1 MAEIVIVGGGVGG
14 VVAAKRLR
22 RSLGSGHRVTVLD
35 RARDH
40 LFQPSLLWVA
50 DGTRRPERLSRPLS
64 RLNRRG
70 VSFRVGAVQGL
81 DLRTRHVRLGD
92 GEVPYDYLLLAPG
105 AELRP
110 EALPGLREAGGGR
123 NLYTLD
129 GAAGLDADLSRFQGG
144 RLVVLVAAMPFK
156 CPAAPYEAAMLLE
169 ARLRA
174 HGVRGRCEV
183 AVYTPEPQPM
193 PVAGPA
199 LGAAVREM
207 LASRGIDYFPGHKP
221 VAVLPGS
228 RTIRFET
235 GDVASYDLLA
245 YVPPHAAPAF
255 VVDAGLAP
263 AGGWVKVDA
272 KTLATPF
279 ERVWA
284 VGDVTGIPLPNGK
297 FLPKAGVFA
306 QGQAE
311 VAARNIAA
319 LVRGAA
325 PAAEF
330 SGEGAC
336 FVEMGDGRAGFAT
349 GNFYATPDPA
359 VRLKTPGRRWHWA
372 KVLFERTWFP
382 RWL

>member
-22 RSLGSGHRVTVLD
+22 RSLGGGHRVTVID

-70 VSFRVGAVQGL
+70 VSFRFGAVQGL
-81 DLRTRHVRLGD
+81 DLSARRVRLDD
-92 GEVPYDYLLLAPG
+92 GEVPYDYLLLSPG

-110 EALPGLREAGGGR
+110 EALPGLAEAGR
-123 NLYTLD
+123 DLYTLD
-129 GAAGLDADLSRFQGG
+129 GAAGLNADLSRFQGG
-144 RLVVLVAAMPFK
+144 RLGVLVAAMPFK

-174 HGVRGRCEV
+174 QGVRGRCEV

-207 LASRGIDYFPGHKP
+207 LTSRGIAYFPGHKP
-221 VAVLPGS
+221 VTVEPGS
-228 RTIRFET
+228 RTIRFEK
-235 GDVASYDLLA
+235 GEVARYDLLA

-255 VVDAGLAP
+255 VVEAGLAP
-263 AGGWVKVDA
+263 AGGWVTVDP

-284 VGDVTGIPLPNGK
+284 VGDVTAIPLLNGK
-297 FLPKAGVFA
+297 LLPKAGVFA
-306 QGQAE
+306 EGEAE
-311 VAARNIAA
+311 IVARNIAA

-330 SGEGAC
+330 GGEGAC
-336 FVEMGDGRAGFAT
+336 FVEMGGGRAGFAT
-349 GNFYATPDPA
+349 GNFYATPDPV

-372 KVLFERTWFP
+372 KVLFERTWFR

>member
-1 MAEIVIVGGGVGG
+1 MAEIVIVGGGVAG

-22 RSLGSGHRVTVLD
+22 LTLGGGHRVTVLD

-40 LFQPSLLWVA
+40 VFQPSLLWVA
-50 DGTRRPERLSRPLS
+50 DGTRRPERLSRPLTH
-64 RLNRRG
+64 LNRRG
-70 VSFRVGAVQGL
+70 VSFRFGAVQGL
-81 DLRTRHVRLGD
+81 DLSARKVRVDD

-110 EALPGLREAGGGR
+110 EALPGLAQGGR

-129 GAAGLDADLSRFQGG
+129 GAGGLNGDLSRFPGG

-169 ARLRA
+169 ARLRTR
-174 HGVRGRCEV
+174 GVRARSEV

-207 LASRGIDYFPGHKP
+207 LTSRGIAYFPGHKP
-221 VAVLPGS
+221 VTIDWGS

-235 GDVASYDLLA
+235 GDVTNYDLLA

-255 VVDAGLAP
+255 VVQAGLAP

-272 KTLATPF
+272 TTLATPF
-279 ERVWA
+279 QRVWA

-297 FLPKAGVFA
+297 SLPKAGVFA
-306 QGQAE
+306 EGQAE
-311 VAARNIAA
+311 VVARNVAA
-319 LVRGAA
+319 LVRGGSSAA
-325 PAAEF
+325 RF
-330 SGEGAC
+330 TGEGAC
-336 FVEMGDGRAGFAT
+336 FVEMGGGRAGFAT
-349 GNFYATPDPA
+349 GNFYATPDPV

-372 KVLFERTWFP
+372 KVLLERTWFP

>member
-14 VVAAKRLR
+14 VVAARRLR
-22 RSLGSGHRVTVLD
+22 RSLGDGHRLTVLD

-50 DGTRRPERLSRPLS
+50 DGTRRPERLSRPLD
-64 RLNRRG
+64 RLTRRG
-70 VSFRVGAVQGL
+70 VSVRFGAVQGL
-81 DLRTRHVRLGD
+81 DPGTRRVRLDD
-92 GEVPYDYLLLAPG
+92 GEVPFDYLLLSPG

-110 EALPGLREAGGGR
+110 EALPGLAEGGR

-129 GAAGLDADLSRFQGG
+129 GASGLNADLSRFQGG

-174 HGVRGRCEV
+174 AGVRGRCEV

-193 PVAGPA
+193 PVAGPV
-199 LGAAVREM
+199 LGAAVRDM
-207 LASRGIDYFPGHKP
+207 LAARGIAYLPGHQP
-221 VAVLPGS
+221 VAVEPDR

-235 GDVASYDLLA
+235 GVAAQYDLLA

-272 KTLATPF
+272 RTLATPF

-284 VGDVTGIPLPNGK
+284 VGDVTGIPLANGK
-297 FLPKAGVFA
+297 LLPKAGVFA
-306 QGQAE
+306 EAE
-311 VAARNIAA
+311 ADVVARNIAA
-319 LVRGAA
+319 LVRGAE
-325 PAAEF
+325 PAAHF
-330 SGEGAC
+330 SGQGAC
-336 FVEMGDGRAGFAT
+336 FLEMGDGRAGFAA
-349 GNFYATPDPA
+349 GDFYATPDPV
-359 VRLKTPGRRWHWA
+359 VRLRRPGRRWHWA
-372 KVLFERTWFP
+372 KVVLEQTWFR

>member
-1 MAEIVIVGGGVGG
+1 MAEIVIIGGGVGG

-22 RSLGSGHRVTVLD
+22 RSLGGGHRITVLD

-40 LFQPSLLWVA
+40 VFQPSLLWVA
-50 DGTRRPERLSRPLS
+50 DGTRRPERLSRPLT

-70 VSFRVGAVQGL
+70 VSFRCGAVQGL
-81 DLRTRHVRLGD
+81 DVSARKVRVDD
-92 GEVPYDYLLLAPG
+92 GEVPYDYLLLSPG

-110 EALPGLREAGGGR
+110 EALPGLSQGGR

-129 GAAGLDADLSRFQGG
+129 GAAGLNADLSRFPGG

-174 HGVRGRCEV
+174 QGVRSRSEV

-199 LGAAVREM
+199 LGAAVRDM
-207 LASRGIDYFPGHKP
+207 LASRGIAYFPGHKP
-221 VAVLPGS
+221 VAVEPGS
-228 RTIRFET
+228 RTIRFES
-235 GDVASYDLLA
+235 GDVARYDLLA

-255 VVDAGLAP
+255 VVESGLAS
-263 AGGWVKVDA
+263 AGGWVKVDP

-297 FLPKAGVFA
+297 MLPKAGVFA
-306 QGQAE
+306 EGQAE
-311 VAARNIAA
+311 AVARNISV

-330 SGEGAC
+330 GGEGAC
-336 FVEMGDGRAGFAT
+336 FVEMGGGRAGFAT
-349 GNFYATPDPA
+349 GNFYATPDPV

-372 KVLFERTWFP
+372 KVLLERTWFP

>member
-1 MAEIVIVGGGVGG
+1 MAEIVIIGGGVGG
-14 VVAAKRLR
+14 VVAARRLR
-22 RSLGSGHRVTVLD
+22 RSLGGAHRVTVID

-50 DGTRRPERLSRPLS
+50 DGTRRPERLSRPLR

-70 VSFRVGAVQGL
+70 VSFRFGAVQGL
-81 DLRTRHVRLGD
+81 DLSTRRVRLDD
-92 GEVPYDYLLLAPG
+92 GELPYDCLLLAPG

-110 EALPGLREAGGGR
+110 DALPGLAEGGR

-129 GAAGLDADLSRFQGG
+129 GAAGLNADLSRFHGG

-174 HGVRGRCEV
+174 QGVRGRCDV
-183 AVYTPEPQPM
+183 AVHTPEPQPM

-207 LASRGIDYFPGHKP
+207 LTSRGIEYFPGHKP
-221 VAVLPGS
+221 VAVAPGS

-235 GDVASYDLLA
+235 GDVARYDLLA

-263 AGGWVKVDA
+263 AGGWVKVDP

-279 ERVWA
+279 DRVWA
-284 VGDVTGIPLPNGK
+284 VGDVTGIPLANGK
-297 FLPKAGVFA
+297 SLPKAGVFA
-306 QGQAE
+306 VGQAE
-311 VAARNIAA
+311 VVARNIAA

-336 FVEMGDGRAGFAT
+336 FVEMGGGRAGFAT
-349 GNFYATPDPA
+349 GNFYATPDPV

-372 KVLFERTWFP
+372 KVLLERTWFP

>member
-22 RSLGSGHRVTVLD
+22 RSLGHGHRVTVLD

-40 LFQPSLLWVA
+40 LFQPSLLWIA
-50 DGTRRPERLSRPLS
+50 DGTRRPERLSRPLD

-70 VSFRVGAVQGL
+70 VSFRCGTVQGL
-81 DLRTRHVRLGD
+81 DVNTRRVRLGD

-110 EALPGLREAGGGR
+110 EALPGLREGGR

-129 GAAGLDADLSRFQGG
+129 GAAALNADLSRFQGG
-144 RLVVLVAAMPFK
+144 RLVILVAAMPFK

-174 HGVRGRCEV
+174 QGIRSRCQV

-207 LASRGIDYFPGHKP
+207 LASRGIDYFPGHRP
-221 VAVLPGS
+221 VAVDPGGC
-228 RTIRFET
+228 TIRFET
-235 GDVASYDLLA
+235 GDVTRYDLLA

-263 AGGWVKVDA
+263 AGGWVRVDP

-297 FLPKAGVFA
+297 LLPKAGVFA
-306 QGQAE
+306 EGQAE
-311 VAARNIAA
+311 VVARNIAA

-336 FVEMGDGRAGFAT
+336 FVEMGGGRAGYAT
-349 GNFYATPDPA
+349 GNFYATPDPV
-359 VRLKTPGRRWHWA
+359 VRLKAPGRRWHWA
-372 KVLFERTWFP
+372 KVLFERTWFR

>member
-14 VVAAKRLR
+14 LVAAKRLR
-22 RSLGSGHRVTVLD
+22 RSLSDGHQITVID
-35 RARDH
+35 RASEH

-50 DGTRRPERLSRPLS
+50 DGTRSPDRLSRPLT

-70 VSFRVGAVQGL
+70 VSLRVGAVHGL
-81 DLRTRHVRLGD
+81 DLSARRVRLGD
-92 GEVPYDYLLLAPG
+92 DEVPYDYLLLSPG

-110 EALPGLREAGGGR
+110 ETLPGLAQGGR
-123 NLYTLD
+123 NLYTLE
-129 GAAGLDADLSRFQGG
+129 GAAGLSADLSRFQGG
-144 RLVVLVAAMPFK
+144 KLVVLVAAMPFK

-207 LASRGIDYFPGHKP
+207 LASRHIDYFPGRKP
-221 VAVLPGS
+221 VAVELGN

-235 GDVASYDLLA
+235 GDVAKYDLLA
-245 YVPPHAAPAF
+245 YVPPHAAPTF

-263 AGGWVKVDA
+263 AGGWVKVDPS
-272 KTLATPF
+272 TLATPV

-297 FLPKAGVFA
+297 ALPKAGVFA
-306 QGQAE
+306 EGQAD
-311 VAARNIAA
+311 VVARNIAA
-319 LVRGAA
+319 LVRGAT
-325 PAAEF
+325 PAAAF
-330 SGEGAC
+330 TGEGAC
-336 FVEMGDGRAGFAT
+336 FVEMGGGRAGFAT
-349 GNFYATPDPA
+349 GNFYATPDPV
-359 VRLKTPGRRWHWA
+359 VRLKRPGRRWHWA

>member
-1 MAEIVIVGGGVGG
+1 MAEIVIIGGGVGG

-22 RSLGSGHRVTVLD
+22 RSLGGEHRVTVLD
-35 RARDH
+35 RAREH

-70 VSFRVGAVQGL
+70 VAFRVGAVRGL
-81 DLRTRHVRLGD
+81 AMNTRRVCLDD
-92 GEVPYDYLLLAPG
+92 GEVPYDYLVLAPG

-110 EALPGLREAGGGR
+110 QALPGLAEAGR

-129 GAAGLDADLSRFQGG
+129 GAAGLNTDLSRFAGG
-144 RLVVLVAAMPFK
+144 RLVVLVAALPFK
-156 CPAAPYEAAMLLE
+156 CPAAPYEAAMLFE

-174 HGVRGRCEV
+174 QGVRARSEV

-199 LGAAVREM
+199 LGAAVRA
-207 LASRGIDYFPGHKP
+207 LLTARGIDYFPGHQP
-221 VAVLPGS
+221 VAVEPGS
-228 RTIRFET
+228 RTIRFAT
-235 GDVASYDLLA
+235 GDVTRYDLLA

-263 AGGWVKVDA
+263 PGGWVKVDA
-272 KTLATPF
+272 RTLATPC

-297 FLPKAGVFA
+297 SLPKAGVFA
-306 QGQAE
+306 ERQAE
-311 VAARNIAA
+311 VVARNIAA

-325 PAAEF
+325 PTAEF
-330 SGEGAC
+330 GGEGAC
-336 FVEMGDGRAGFAT
+336 FVEMGGGRAGFAT
-349 GNFYATPDPA
+349 GNFYATPDPV

-372 KVLFERTWFP
+372 KVLVERTWFP

>member
-1 MAEIVIVGGGVGG
+1 MADIVIVGGGVGG

-22 RSLGSGHRVTVLD
+22 RSLGGGHRVTVID

-64 RLNRRG
+64 RLNRGG
-70 VSFRVGAVQGL
+70 VSFRLGAVQGL
-81 DLRTRHVRLGD
+81 DVSARLVRLDDGD
-92 GEVPYDYLLLAPG
+92 VPYDYLLLSPG

-110 EALPGLREAGGGR
+110 EALPGLADGGR

-129 GAAGLDADLSRFQGG
+129 GASGLNADVARFQGG
-144 RLVVLVAAMPFK
+144 RLVVLVAALPFK

-174 HGVRGRCEV
+174 QGVRARADV

-199 LGAAVREM
+199 LGAAVREV
-207 LASRGIDYFPGHKP
+207 LTARGIGYFTGHKP
-221 VAVLPGS
+221 VAVDPGS

-235 GDVASYDLLA
+235 GDAARYDLLA
-245 YVPPHAAPAF
+245 YIPPHAAPAF
-255 VVDAGLAP
+255 VVAAGLAP
-263 AGGWVKVDA
+263 AGGWVRVDPR
-272 KTLATPF
+272 TLATPF

-306 QGQAE
+306 ERQAE
-311 VAARNIAA
+311 VAARNIAS
-319 LVRGAA
+319 LVRGEA

-330 SGEGAC
+330 AGEGAC

-349 GNFYATPDPA
+349 GNFYATPDPL

-372 KVLFERTWFP
+372 KVLLERTWFP

>member
-1 MAEIVIVGGGVGG
+1 MAEIVIIGGGVGG

-22 RSLGSGHRVTVLD
+22 RSLGGEHRVTVLD
-35 RARDH
+35 RAREH

-70 VSFRVGAVQGL
+70 VAFRVGAVRGL
-81 DLRTRHVRLGD
+81 AMNTRRVCLDD

-110 EALPGLREAGGGR
+110 QALPGLAEAGR

-129 GAAGLDADLSRFQGG
+129 GAAGLNTDLSRFAGG
-144 RLVVLVAAMPFK
+144 RLVVLVAALPFK
-156 CPAAPYEAAMLLE
+156 CPAAPYEAAMLFE

-174 HGVRGRCEV
+174 QGVRARSEV

-199 LGAAVREM
+199 LGAAVRA
-207 LASRGIDYFPGHKP
+207 LLTARGIDYFPGHQP
-221 VAVLPGS
+221 VAVEPGS
-228 RTIRFET
+228 RTIRFAT
-235 GDVASYDLLA
+235 GDVTRYDLLA

-263 AGGWVKVDA
+263 PGGWVKVDA
-272 KTLATPF
+272 RTLATPC

-297 FLPKAGVFA
+297 SLPKAGVFA
-306 QGQAE
+306 ERQAE
-311 VAARNIAA
+311 VVARNIAA

-325 PAAEF
+325 PTAEF
-330 SGEGAC
+330 GGEGAC
-336 FVEMGDGRAGFAT
+336 FVEMGGGRAGFAT
-349 GNFYATPDPA
+349 GNFYATPDPV

-372 KVLFERTWFP
+372 KVLVERTWFP

>member
-1 MAEIVIVGGGVGG
+1 MAEIVIIGGGVGG

-22 RSLGSGHRVTVLD
+22 RSLGGEHRVTVLD
-35 RARDH
+35 RAREH

-70 VSFRVGAVQGL
+70 VAFRVGAVRGL
-81 DLRTRHVRLGD
+81 AMNTRRVCLDD
-92 GEVPYDYLLLAPG
+92 GEVPYDYLVLAPG

-110 EALPGLREAGGGR
+110 QALPGLAEAGR

-129 GAAGLDADLSRFQGG
+129 GAAGLNTDLSCFAGG
-144 RLVVLVAAMPFK
+144 RLVVLVAALPFK
-156 CPAAPYEAAMLLE
+156 CPAAPYEAAMLFE

-174 HGVRGRCEV
+174 QGVRARSEV

-199 LGAAVREM
+199 LGAAVRA
-207 LASRGIDYFPGHKP
+207 LLTARGIDYFPGHQP
-221 VAVLPGS
+221 VAVEPGS
-228 RTIRFET
+228 RTIRFAT
-235 GDVASYDLLA
+235 GDVTRYDLLA

-263 AGGWVKVDA
+263 PGGWVKVDA
-272 KTLATPF
+272 RTLATPC

-297 FLPKAGVFA
+297 SLPKAGVFA
-306 QGQAE
+306 ERQAE
-311 VAARNIAA
+311 VVARNIAA

-325 PAAEF
+325 PTAEF
-330 SGEGAC
+330 GGEGAC
-336 FVEMGDGRAGFAT
+336 FVEMGGGRAGFAT
-349 GNFYATPDPA
+349 GNFYATPDPV

-372 KVLFERTWFP
+372 KVLVERTWFP

>member
-1 MAEIVIVGGGVGG
+1 MAHIVIVGGGVGG
-14 VVAAKRLR
+14 IVAAKRLR
-22 RSLGSGHRVTVLD
+22 RSLWGGHRVTVID
-35 RARDH
+35 RAREH

-50 DGTRRPERLSRPLS
+50 DGTRRPEHLSRPLS

-70 VSFRVGAVQGL
+70 VSFRFGAVQGL
-81 DLRTRHVRLGD
+81 DLSARRIRLHDGD
-92 GEVPYDYLLLAPG
+92 VPYDYLLLSPG

-110 EALPGLREAGGGR
+110 EALPGLAQGGR
-123 NLYTLD
+123 SLYTLD
-129 GAAGLDADLSRFQGG
+129 GAVGLNADMSRFQGG
-144 RLVVLVAAMPFK
+144 RVVVLVSAMPFK

-174 HGVRGRCEV
+174 QGVRGRCEV

-199 LGAAVREM
+199 LGAAVRDM
-207 LASRGIDYFPGHKP
+207 LTARDIDYFPGHKAI
-221 VAVLPGS
+221 AVEPGS
-228 RTIRFET
+228 RSIRFET

-245 YVPPHAAPAF
+245 YVPPHVAPAF
-255 VVDAGLAP
+255 VVDAGLAA
-263 AGGWVKVDA
+263 AGGWVKVDP
-272 KTLATPF
+272 KSLATPF

-297 FLPKAGVFA
+297 LLPKAGVFA
-306 QGQAE
+306 EGQAE
-311 VAARNIAA
+311 VVARNIAA
-319 LVRGAA
+319 LVRGVA

-349 GNFYATPDPA
+349 GDFYATPDPE
-359 VRLKTPGRRWHWA
+359 VRLKSPGRRWHWA

>member
-14 VVAAKRLR
+14 VVAAKRLH
-22 RSLGSGHRVTVLD
+22 RSLGDEHRVTVID
-35 RARDH
+35 RAPDH
-40 LFQPSLLWVA
+40 VFQPSLLWVA
-50 DGTRRPERLSRPLS
+50 DGTRRPDRLSRPLM

-70 VSFRVGAVQGL
+70 VSFHLGTVRGL
-81 DLRTRHVRLGD
+81 DLSARRVRLDD
-92 GEVPYDYLLLAPG
+92 GEVPYDYLLLSPG
-105 AELRP
+105 AELRA
-110 EALPGLREAGGGR
+110 EALSGLAEGGR

-129 GAAGLDADLSRFQGG
+129 GAVGLNADLSRFSGG
-144 RLVVLVAAMPFK
+144 RIVVLVAAMPFK

-174 HGVRGRCEV
+174 QGVRGRCEI
-183 AVYTPEPQPM
+183 AVCTPEPQPM
-193 PVAGPA
+193 PVAGPV

-207 LASRGIDYFPGHKP
+207 LASRRIGYFPGHKP
-221 VAVLPGS
+221 VAIEPGG
-228 RTIRFET
+228 RTIRFES
-235 GDVASYDLLA
+235 GDVAKYDLLV

-263 AGGWVKVDA
+263 GGGWVKVDP
-272 KTLATPF
+272 KTLATSF

-284 VGDVTGIPLPNGK
+284 VGDVTGITLSNGK
-297 FLPKAGVFA
+297 SPPKAGVFA
-306 QGQAE
+306 EGQADI
-311 VAARNIAA
+311 VARNIAA

-325 PAAEF
+325 TAAQF
-330 SGEGAC
+330 GGEGAC

-349 GNFYATPDPA
+349 GNFYATPDP
-359 VRLKTPGRRWHWA
+359 VIQLKSPGRRWHWA

>member
-1 MAEIVIVGGGVGG
+1 VAEIVIVGGGVGG
-14 VVAAKRLR
+14 LVAAKRLR
-22 RSLGSGHRVTVLD
+22 RSLGDGHRVTVID

-50 DGTRRPERLSRPLS
+50 DGTRRPERLSRPLR
-64 RLNRRG
+64 RLNSRG
-70 VSFRVGAVQGL
+70 VSFRLSTVQGL
-81 DLRTRHVRLGD
+81 DLSARRVRLDDGD
-92 GEVPYDYLLLAPG
+92 VPYDYLLLSPG

-110 EALPGLREAGGGR
+110 EALPGLAQAGR

-129 GAAGLDADLSRFQGG
+129 GAASLNADLSGFQSG

-156 CPAAPYEAAMLLE
+156 CPAAPYEAAMLFE
-169 ARLRA
+169 ARLRDQ
-174 HGVRGRCEV
+174 GVRGRCEV

-199 LGAAVREM
+199 LGAAVRDM
-207 LASRGIDYFPGHKP
+207 LMSRGIDYFPGHKP
-221 VAVLPGS
+221 VAVEPGS

-235 GDVASYDLLA
+235 GDVARYDLLA

-263 AGGWVKVDA
+263 TGGWVKVDP
-272 KTLATPF
+272 KSLATPF

-284 VGDVTGIPLPNGK
+284 VGDITGIPLPNGK
-297 FLPKAGVFA
+297 LLPKAGVFA
-306 QGQAE
+306 EGQAE
-311 VAARNIAA
+311 VVARNIAA

-325 PAAEF
+325 PAAVF

-336 FVEMGDGRAGFAT
+336 FVEMGGGRAGFAT
-349 GNFYATPDPA
+349 GNFYATPDPV
-359 VRLKTPGRRWHWA
+359 VRLKTPGRRWHWW
-372 KVLFERTWFP
+372 KVLLERTWFP

>member
-14 VVAAKRLR
+14 VVAVKRLR
-22 RSLGSGHRVTVLD
+22 RSIGGGHRITVLD

-40 LFQPSLLWVA
+40 VFQPSLLWVA

-64 RLNRRG
+64 RLNRHG
-70 VSFRVGAVQGL
+70 VSFRFGTVHGL
-81 DLRTRHVRLGD
+81 DLSARRVRLEDGD
-92 GEVPYDYLLLAPG
+92 VPYDYLLLSPG
-105 AELRP
+105 AELRA
-110 EALPGLREAGGGR
+110 EKLPGLAQAGR

-129 GAAGLDADLSRFQGG
+129 GAAGLNADLSRFEGG

-174 HGVRGRCEV
+174 HGVRGRSEV

-207 LASRGIDYFPGHKP
+207 LTSRGIAYFPGHKP
-221 VAVLPGS
+221 AAVEPGS

-235 GDVASYDLLA
+235 GDVATYDVLA
-245 YVPPHAAPAF
+245 YVPPHAPPAF

-263 AGGWVKVDA
+263 AGGWVKVDP

-297 FLPKAGVFA
+297 SLPKAGVFA
-306 QGQAE
+306 EGQAE
-311 VAARNIAA
+311 VVARNIAA
-319 LVRGAA
+319 LVQGAA

-330 SGEGAC
+330 TGEGAC
-336 FVEMGDGRAGFAT
+336 FVEMGGGRAGFAT
-349 GNFYATPDPA
+349 GNFYATPDPV

-372 KVLFERTWFP
+372 KVLLEQTWFP

>member
-1 MAEIVIVGGGVGG
+1 MAEIVIIGGGVGG

-22 RSLGSGHRVTVLD
+22 RSLGGGHRITVLD

-40 LFQPSLLWVA
+40 VFQPSLLWVA
-50 DGTRRPERLSRPLS
+50 DGTRRPERLSRPLT
-64 RLNRRG
+64 RLSRRG
-70 VSFRVGAVQGL
+70 VSFRFGAVQGL
-81 DLRTRHVRLGD
+81 DVSARKVRVDD
-92 GEVPYDYLLLAPG
+92 GEVPYDYLLLSPG

-110 EALPGLREAGGGR
+110 EALPGLAQGGR

-129 GAAGLDADLSRFQGG
+129 GAAGLNADLACFPGG

-174 HGVRGRCEV
+174 QGVRGRSEV

-193 PVAGPA
+193 PVAGPT

-207 LASRGIDYFPGHKP
+207 LTSRGIDYFPGQKP
-221 VAVLPGS
+221 VAVEPGS
-228 RTIRFET
+228 RTIRFES
-235 GDVASYDLLA
+235 GDVARYDLLA

-255 VVDAGLAP
+255 VVESGLAS
-263 AGGWVKVDA
+263 AGGWVKVDP

-297 FLPKAGVFA
+297 MLPKAGVFA
-306 QGQAE
+306 EGQAE
-311 VAARNIAA
+311 AVARNISA

-325 PAAEF
+325 PAAQF

-336 FVEMGDGRAGFAT
+336 FVEMGGGRAGFAT
-349 GNFYATPDPA
+349 GNFYATPDPV

-372 KVLFERTWFP
+372 KVLLERTWFP

>member
-22 RSLGSGHRVTVLD
+22 RSLGGGHRVTVLD

-70 VSFRVGAVQGL
+70 VSFRFGAVQGL
-81 DLRTRHVRLGD
+81 DLSARRVRLDD
-92 GEVPYDYLLLAPG
+92 GEVPYDYLLLSPG

-110 EALPGLREAGGGR
+110 EAVPGLQQGGR

-129 GAAGLDADLSRFQGG
+129 GAAGLNADLSRFQGG

-174 HGVRGRCEV
+174 QGVRGRSEV

-207 LASRGIDYFPGHKP
+207 LTSRGIDYFPGHKP
-221 VAVLPGS
+221 LAVEPGG
-228 RTIRFET
+228 RMIRFES
-235 GDVASYDLLA
+235 GDVARYDLLA
-245 YVPPHAAPAF
+245 YVPPHAAPAL
-255 VVDAGLAP
+255 VVEAGLAP
-263 AGGWVKVDA
+263 AGGWVKVDPRA
-272 KTLATPF
+272 LATSA

-284 VGDVTGIPLPNGK
+284 VGDVTGIPLANGK
-297 FLPKAGVFA
+297 LLPKAGVFA
-306 QGQAE
+306 EGQAD
-311 VAARNIAA
+311 VVARNIAA
-319 LVRGAA
+319 LVRGAV

-330 SGEGAC
+330 GGEGAC
-336 FVEMGDGRAGFAT
+336 FVEMGGGRAGFAT
-349 GNFYATPDPA
+349 GNFYAAPNP
-359 VRLKTPGRRWHWA
+359 VVQLKTPGRRWHWA

>member
-1 MAEIVIVGGGVGG
+1 MANIVIVGGGVGG
-14 VVAAKRLR
+14 IVAAKRLR
-22 RSLGSGHRVTVLD
+22 RSLGGGHRVTVID

-70 VSFRVGAVQGL
+70 VSFRFGAVQGL
-81 DLRTRHVRLGD
+81 DLSARRIRLHDGD
-92 GEVPYDYLLLAPG
+92 VPYDYLLLSPG

-110 EALPGLREAGGGR
+110 EALPGLAQAGR

-129 GAAGLDADLSRFQGG
+129 GAASLNADLSGFQSG

-174 HGVRGRCEV
+174 QGVRGRCEV

-207 LASRGIDYFPGHKP
+207 LTSRGIDYFPGHKP
-221 VAVLPGS
+221 IAVEPQS

-235 GDVASYDLLA
+235 GDVARYDLLA

-255 VVDAGLAP
+255 VVEAGLAP
-263 AGGWVKVDA
+263 AGGWVKVDL

-297 FLPKAGVFA
+297 SLPKAGVFA
-306 QGQAE
+306 VGQAE
-311 VAARNIAA
+311 VVARNIAA
-319 LVRGAA
+319 VVRGAT

-330 SGEGAC
+330 GGEGAC
-336 FVEMGDGRAGFAT
+336 FVEMGGGRAGFAT
-349 GNFYATPDPA
+349 GNFYASPDPV

-372 KVLFERTWFP
+372 KVLLERTWFP

>member
-14 VVAAKRLR
+14 LVAAKRLR
-22 RSLGSGHRVTVLD
+22 RSLGGGHRVTVID

-40 LFQPSLLWVA
+40 VFQPSLLWVA

-64 RLNRRG
+64 RLNRRD
-70 VSFRVGAVQGL
+70 VSFRLGAVHGL
-81 DLRTRHVRLGD
+81 DLRARRVHLAD
-92 GEVPYDYLLLAPG
+92 GEVPYDYLLVAPG

-110 EALPGLREAGGGR
+110 EALPGLSEGGR
-123 NLYTLD
+123 NLYALE

-169 ARLRA
+169 ARLRNQ
-174 HGVRGRCEV
+174 GVRGRAEV
-183 AVYTPEPQPM
+183 ALYTPEPQPM
-193 PVAGPA
+193 PVAGPL
-199 LGAAVREM
+199 LGAAVRAM
-207 LASRGIDYFPGHKP
+207 LNSRGIAYFPGHTP
-221 VAVLPGS
+221 VAIDPSS
-228 RTIRFET
+228 RTIRFAS
-235 GDVASYDLLA
+235 GDVASYDLLVF
-245 YVPPHAAPAF
+245 VPPHAAPAF
-255 VVDAGLAP
+255 VVEAGLAP
-263 AGGWVKVDA
+263 AGGWVKVDP

-297 FLPKAGVFA
+297 SLPKAGVFA
-306 QGQAE
+306 EGQAD
-311 VAARNIAA
+311 VVARNIAA

-336 FVEMGDGRAGFAT
+336 FVEMGGGRAGFAT
-349 GNFYATPDPA
+349 GNFYATPDPV

-372 KVLFERTWFP
+372 KVLFEQTWFP

>member
-22 RSLGSGHRVTVLD
+22 RFLGSAHRITVLD

-64 RLNRRG
+64 RLSRRG
-70 VSFRVGAVQGL
+70 MSFRVGTVQGL
-81 DLRTRHVRLGD
+81 DLGTRRVRLDD

-110 EALPGLREAGGGR
+110 EALPGLAEAGR

-129 GAAGLDADLSRFQGG
+129 GATGLNADLSRFKSG

-169 ARLRA
+169 ARLRTQ
-174 HGVRGRCEV
+174 GVRARCEV

-207 LASRGIDYFPGHKP
+207 LTTRGIDYFPGHKP
-221 VAVLPGS
+221 VAALPGS

-235 GDVASYDLLA
+235 GDVARYDLLV
-245 YVPPHAAPAF
+245 YVPPHAAPGF
-255 VVDAGLAP
+255 VVEAGLAP
-263 AGGWVKVDA
+263 AGGWVKVDP
-272 KTLATPF
+272 KTLATPL
-279 ERVWA
+279 ERIWA

-297 FLPKAGVFA
+297 SLPKAGVFA
-306 QGQAE
+306 EGQAE
-311 VAARNIAA
+311 VVARNIAA

-330 SGEGAC
+330 GGEGAC

-349 GNFYATPDPA
+349 GNFYATPDPV

-372 KVLFERTWFP
+372 KVLFEQTWFP

>member
-1 MAEIVIVGGGVGG
+1 MTEIVIVGGGVGG

-22 RSLGSGHRVTVLD
+22 RSLGGRHHLTVLD

-50 DGTRRPERLSRPLS
+50 DGTRRPEGLSRPLT
-64 RLNRRG
+64 RLNRGG
-70 VSFRVGAVQGL
+70 VAFRFGAVQGL
-81 DLRTRHVRLGD
+81 DVSARRVRLDD
-92 GEVPYDYLLLAPG
+92 GAVPYDYLLLSPG

-110 EALPGLREAGGGR
+110 EGTPGLAEGGR

-129 GAAGLDADLSRFQGG
+129 GAVGLNADLARFQGG

-156 CPAAPYEAAMLLE
+156 CPAAPYEAAMLLA

-174 HGVRGRCEV
+174 RGIRGRCEV
-183 AVYTPEPQPM
+183 ALYTPEPQPM

-207 LASRGIDYFPGHKP
+207 LASRGIDYFTGHKP
-221 VAVLPGS
+221 VAVEPGS

-235 GDVASYDLLA
+235 GDVTGYDLLA
-245 YVPPHAAPAF
+245 YVPAHAAPTF

-263 AGGWVKVDA
+263 AGGWVKVDP

-279 ERVWA
+279 ERIWA

-306 QGQAE
+306 AGQAE
-311 VAARNIAA
+311 VVARNIAA
-319 LVRGAA
+319 LVQGAS

-330 SGEGAC
+330 GGEGAC
-336 FVEMGDGRAGFAT
+336 FVEMGGGRSGFAT
-349 GNFYATPDPA
+349 GNFYATPDPV
-359 VRLKTPGRRWHWA
+359 VRLKTPGRRWHWG
-372 KVLFERTWFP
+372 KVLFERAWFP

>member
-1 MAEIVIVGGGVGG
+1 MAEIVIIGGGVGG

-22 RSLGSGHRVTVLD
+22 RSLGGEHRVTVLD
-35 RARDH
+35 RAREH

-70 VSFRVGAVQGL
+70 VAFRVGAVRGL
-81 DLRTRHVRLGD
+81 AMNTRRVCLDD

-110 EALPGLREAGGGR
+110 QALPGLAEAGR

-129 GAAGLDADLSRFQGG
+129 GAAGLNTDLSCFAGG
-144 RLVVLVAAMPFK
+144 RLVVLVAALPFK
-156 CPAAPYEAAMLLE
+156 CPAAPYEAAMLFE

-174 HGVRGRCEV
+174 QGVRARSEV

-199 LGAAVREM
+199 LGAAVRA
-207 LASRGIDYFPGHKP
+207 LLTARGIDYFPGHQP
-221 VAVLPGS
+221 VAVEPGS
-228 RTIRFET
+228 RTIRFAT
-235 GDVASYDLLA
+235 GDVTRYDLLA

-263 AGGWVKVDA
+263 PGGWVKVDA
-272 KTLATPF
+272 RTLATPC

-297 FLPKAGVFA
+297 SLPKAGVFA
-306 QGQAE
+306 ERQAE
-311 VAARNIAA
+311 VVARNIAA

-325 PAAEF
+325 PTAEF
-330 SGEGAC
+330 GGEGAC
-336 FVEMGDGRAGFAT
+336 FVEMGGGRAGFAT
-349 GNFYATPDPA
+349 GNFYATPDPV

-372 KVLFERTWFP
+372 KVLVERTWFP

>member
-1 MAEIVIVGGGVGG
+1 MVEIVIVGGGVGG

-22 RSLGSGHRVTVLD
+22 HSIGGGHRITVLD

-50 DGTRRPERLSRPLS
+50 DGTRRPERLSRPLT

-70 VSFRVGAVQGL
+70 VSFRVATVQGL
-81 DLRTRHVRLGD
+81 DVSARRVRLTD
-92 GEVPYDYLLLAPG
+92 GELPYDYLLLSPG

-110 EALPGLREAGGGR
+110 EALPGLADGGR

-129 GAAGLDADLSRFQGG
+129 GAAGLNADLSRFQGG

-156 CPAAPYEAAMLLE
+156 CPAAPYEAALLLE

-174 HGVRGRCEV
+174 QGVRGRSEV

-199 LGAAVREM
+199 LGAAVRDM
-207 LASRGIDYFPGHKP
+207 LTSRGIAYFPGHKP
-221 VAVLPGS
+221 VTIDSGS

-235 GDVASYDLLA
+235 GDAAKYDLLA

-255 VVDAGLAP
+255 VVEARLAP
-263 AGGWVKVDA
+263 VGGWVKVDP

-279 ERVWA
+279 ERIWA

-297 FLPKAGVFA
+297 ALPKAGVFA
-306 QGQAE
+306 EGQAD
-311 VAARNIAA
+311 VVARNIAA

-330 SGEGAC
+330 TGEGAC

-349 GNFYATPDPA
+349 GNFYATPDPV

>member
-1 MAEIVIVGGGVGG
+1 MAEIVIIGGGVGG

-22 RSLGSGHRVTVLD
+22 RSLGGGHRITVLD

-50 DGTRRPERLSRPLS
+50 DGTRRPEGLSRPLS

-70 VSFRVGAVQGL
+70 VSFRFGAVQGL
-81 DLRTRHVRLGD
+81 DVSARKVRVAD
-92 GEVPYDYLLLAPG
+92 GEVPYDYLLLSPG

-110 EALPGLREAGGGR
+110 EALPGLAQGGR

-129 GAAGLDADLSRFQGG
+129 GAAGLNADLSRFPGG
-144 RLVVLVAAMPFK
+144 RLVVLVVAMPFK

-174 HGVRGRCEV
+174 QGVRGRSEV

-207 LASRGIDYFPGHKP
+207 LTARGIEYFPGHKP
-221 VAVLPGS
+221 VAVEPGS

-235 GDVASYDLLA
+235 GAVASYDLLA

-263 AGGWVKVDA
+263 AGGWVKVDP

-284 VGDVTGIPLPNGK
+284 VGDVTGIPLPSGK
-297 FLPKAGVFA
+297 MLPKAGVFA
-306 QGQAE
+306 EGQAE
-311 VAARNIAA
+311 VVARNVAA
-319 LVRGAA
+319 LVRGTA

-336 FVEMGDGRAGFAT
+336 FVEMGGGRAGFAS
-349 GNFYATPDPA
+349 GNFYATPDPV

-372 KVLFERTWFP
+372 KVLLERTWFP